1 MTIYDIAAELHVSP
15 ATVSLALNGNSRVA
29 EKTRLRVIEFAK
41 CKGFT
46 RNEQA
51 RNFRLRRTRNVAI
64 VVHNIDNDFWNGVV
78 RAVENGLGAQFNV
91 ILCNTEGDWEKEYKT
106 FQNLMRRK
114 VDGIIVQPASREEK
128 HFLECIDAGIPAVS
142 LDETANA
149 RISFIKGHDYQAAYR
164 LTRECVR
171 QGHCKI
177 VFLTFL
183 FDCLGLD
190 ERVRGFCAATEE
202 VGIAKQCKIIT
213 AKELSFEAVKQ
224 AFADCQ
230 HEFSL
235 VLGSDDRIACFALR
249 ILTEQGRK
257 IPEEVSVI
265 GWNNSRFLEYLTLP
279 LASVS
284 IPMKK
289 IGYRAAQIILK
300 NLTEGP
306 TVSKEYIDEQF
317 VVRESFAPFQS

>member
-1 MTIYDIAAELHVSP
+1 M
-15 ATVSLALNGNSRVA
+15 
-29 EKTRLRVIEFAK
+29 
-41 CKGFT
+41 
-46 RNEQA
+46 
-51 RNFRLRRTRNVAI
+51 
-64 VVHNIDNDFWNGVV
+64 
-78 RAVENGLGAQFNV
+78 
-91 ILCNTEGDWEKEYKT
+91 
-106 FQNLMRRK
+106 
-114 VDGIIVQPASREEK
+114 
-128 HFLECIDAGIPAVS
+128 
-142 LDETANA
+142 
-149 RISFIKGHDYQAAYR
+149 
-164 LTRECVR
+164 TRECVR